1 MRRIFARPFSR
12 RQLTE
17 TIGRRLSQFRRER
30 GWDRPLLATK
40 LEIPNSWIE
49 EYERGL
55 RLPPTYTLCRLAHVL
70 GLSVGSLVDE
80 EPAEMP
86 LVNEELITLL
96 RRLEELPLED
106 RRALTA
112 LLDSLVRGMEA
123 LRTQRR

>member
-1 MRRIFARPFSR
+1 MRRFFARPFSR
-12 RQLTE
+12 GQLTE
-17 TIGRRLSQFRRER
+17 IIGRRLSQFRKER

-40 LEIPNSWIE
+40 LEIPTSWIE

-70 GLSVGSLVDE
+70 GISVGSLVDE
-80 EPAEMP
+80 SPEETP
-86 LVNEELITLL
+86 LVNEELIALL

-106 RRALTA
+106 RRALAA

-123 LRTQRR
+123 LRKDRK